1 MRPILIGAALAVMFA
16 PLAQAGEPP
25 VKTVAKLDAKD
36 PKYDT
41 EACKAVRAKAID
53 YEEPGLMKKV
63 IGVGGNALV
72 PFAGTAASTAM
83 GMREGGKQTKLSKA
97 VAVACVSDPLN
108 EETPFLAAPKARPIP
123 VVAAAA
129 APRPSIVMVDAAPA
143 NVTTAVAASAPPSF
157 IVVVDA
163 APAGVAPAMAADAA
177 ATETVAA
184 NR

>member
-41 EACKAVRAKAID
+41 ESCKAARAKAID
-53 YEEPGLMKKV
+53 YEEPDLMKRV

-83 GMREGGKQTKLSKA
+83 GMREGGKQTKLSQQ

-108 EETPFLAAPKARPIP
+108 EETPFIATAKAKPIP

-129 APRPSIVMVDAAPA
+129 APAASVVMVDATPANVAPAVAVNTAAPAVAVDAAPA
-143 NVTTAVAASAPPSF
+143 NVTPAAAV
-157 IVVVDA
+157 
-163 APAGVAPAMAADAA
+163 DAA
-177 ATETVAA
+177 ATETMAT